1 MKIRVAVLTV
11 SDRSSRGE
19 RQDESGPAI
28 IEEVKKFFEEI
39 ELVKCEIVPDE
50 QDIIKEKIITYT
62 DSLKTDLV
70 LTTGGTGVALR
81 DVTPEATLSV
91 IEKEVPGFSEIM
103 RQESFK
109 KTPNAL
115 LSRAVSGTRGKSL
128 IINLPGSPK
137 AVRECLSIIHPA
149 IFHAIEILK
158 GVAKE

>member
-19 RQDESGPAI
+19 RSDESGPAI
-28 IEEVKKFFEEI
+28 IEEIKKFFEEI
-39 ELVKCEIVPDE
+39 EVVKYEIVPDE
-50 QDIIKEKIITYT
+50 EFTIKEKLIIYT
-62 DSLKTDLV
+62 DYLKADLV
-70 LTTGGTGVALR
+70 LTTGGTGVSIR

-91 IEKEVPGFSEIM
+91 IEKEAPGFSEIM

-137 AVRECLSIIHPA
+137 AVRECLNIIHLA
-149 IFHAIEILK
+149 VFHAIEILK
-158 GVAKE
+158 GVSKE